1 MKEFKRKT
9 VPAIALKD
17 SVILQGMIAHLD
29 IGREKS
35 IKAVEKAMMDD
46 QEIFLVA
53 QQDSAVEDPVMEDLY
68 KAGMLCHIRQI
79 VKMPKNQVRIMV
91 EGVEQ
96 AFLENLTVTD
106 GYFLA
111 SVFCNP
117 EDKISPIEEEA
128 YVQEL
133 HQAFTTYAAY
143 GDNITEDVHE
153 KILETTD
160 LDHLTE
166 QIAILMNLPVR
177 KRQLILETNG
187 LKERAE
193 CLIVL
198 LEQETTLLSIRKT
211 ISDRLKKRIDKNQKD
226 YILREQ
232 IKVIR
237 EELGEDSEN
246 EADRFSESLK
256 KLEADDEIK
265 DRIADEIKKLRTL
278 MSQSPEYAVQRN
290 YIDTLLKMPWNKK
303 SEDNLD
309 LSFARAIL
317 DREHYGLEKAKD
329 RILEFLAVRALT
341 GKEQASILCL
351 VGPPGTGKTSIGKS
365 IAEALGK
372 KYVRLSLGGVHDEAE
387 IRGHRRTYIG
397 AMMGRIASAIKK
409 AGVKNPVIVL
419 DEIDKLSASHNGE
432 TASAMLE
439 VLDPEQ
445 NKRFEDHYIEL
456 PIDLS
461 EVFFITTAN
470 DPQAIPQPL
479 YDRMEVIEISS
490 YTDNEKWHIAKEH
503 LLPKQLEENGLKKS
517 QLKVTD
523 KALDEIISSY
533 TREAGVRSLERK
545 IGTLCRKT
553 ARMILEEDRKSVTVT
568 VKNISEFLGQ
578 PVHQINPVNK
588 KDEVGIVR
596 GLAWTSVGG
605 ETLEVEVNLMPGEGE
620 FILTGQLG
628 DVMKESAQAGISYIR
643 SAADKLHIDEET
655 FKKNDIHIHIPEGAV
670 PKDGPSAGVT
680 MITAMVSAFTERPVH
695 ANLAMTGEITLRGRV
710 LPIGGLKEKL
720 LAAKKAGITKVLVP
734 EENRRDIEE
743 ISSEITDGMDLVCVS
758 SVDQVLKEAL
768 V

>member
-53 QQDSAVEDPVMEDLY
+53 QQDSTVEDPVMEDLY

-96 AFLENLTVTD
+96 AFLENLTVAD
-106 GYFLA
+106 DYLLA

-117 EDKISPIEEEA
+117 EDEINPIEEEA

-143 GDNITEDVHE
+143 GDSITEDVHE

-166 QIAILMNLPVR
+166 QIAILMNLPAR

-246 EADRFSESLK
+246 EADRFSEALK
-256 KLEADDEIK
+256 SLEADDEIK

-309 LSFARAIL
+309 LSSARAIL
-317 DREHYGLEKAKD
+317 DRDHYGLEKAKD

-523 KALDEIISSY
+523 KALEEIISSY

>member
-53 QQDSAVEDPVMEDLY
+53 QQDSTVEDPIMEDLY

-111 SVFCNP
+111 SVFCNQ

-166 QIAILMNLPVR
+166 QIAILMNLPAR

-246 EADRFSESLK
+246 EADRFSELLK

-317 DREHYGLEKAKD
+317 DRDHYGLEKAKD

-490 YTDNEKWHIAKEH
+490 YSDNEKWHIAKEH

-523 KALDEIISSY
+523 KALEEIISSY